1 MRKSIKLLAGAAVAS
16 VALVA
21 SLASCGGSASSGG
34 SPTGKGSVIYASGNA
49 DPRSGNGSS
58 GNPYTFQMAC
68 KNATPGTT
76 ILLKEGTYKSDSRIE
91 IGKDVPSDAEK
102 ETGRPGKYIVV
113 KPEKDDAR
121 VVFDFS
127 QMRFDSTNR
136 GIQIYSDFWYFY
148 GIEVTGAGD
157 NGMYIAGS
165 HNIIENCQ
173 FYNNRDTGL
182 QIGRAYSND
191 NTIDLWPSYN
201 LIKNCTSFDNYDAE
215 TYGENAD
222 GYAAKLTVGYGNVFD
237 GCIAFRNSDDGWDLF
252 AKVDSGDIGT
262 VVLYNCVSFENGFLS
277 YKNDNLEDSK
287 YGTYDTLHGD
297 GIGFKLGGSTM
308 KGNVIVEN
316 CLAFNNKLHGVGD
329 NSNPGI
335 ISVKNFTAFN
345 NCANVDEEGKITQ
358 TRGLPDIANKSNNI
372 DLARSTNSYN
382 NYYGILSY
390 VNNQTNF
397 SDAGDSEYNHD
408 QFRGSTA
415 YSIFNTSYNGGEV
428 YKAFTGYEDASSWH
442 TETVDTEYSLG
453 TDYNGMNDDIFADL
467 KPINAICDKRSD
479 LANLLTIHTTYR
491 NKDHSVNM
499 GDKIKLVDQK
509 LLTYANG
516 NPIGAQLSKSSMS
529 EYTHY
534 PMYTFENSKEY
545 SEDDL
550 TVLSAYSIADVI
562 ANKEAVFQNFLLP
575 RQIAG
580 ADISW
585 SSSNEAVVSID
596 NNEIKSKSDSVFVTG
611 VVNVPAQETKV
622 TLTATFTAGQ
632 SKLEKT
638 YEVTVKSR
646 NQNLGELYSTGSS
659 AIRVNLYG
667 TYVEPNVYALDASAI
682 TISEFPLSLYNL
694 TNTYKYATDRNSKFY
709 AVDGVYTSV
718 AGVYEVT
725 ATATLKSNPSVKS
738 SLVYRVYV
746 VDPDSNID
754 FTGTPT
760 ISLSDKGFDVTG
772 DLSNIEGS
780 VIAISSTQPILGLTT
795 AEQLLAH
802 TNAAGES
809 DVQEVK
815 IVTDNIVASFEA
827 DNSTQVEGNT
837 QYYIYY
843 AVVNGNKSKNTKNNP
858 VYTSAINVIDVATT
872 EDFYNLA
879 RFGKVGSETDTATT
893 IYSLTNDLDFAE
905 FNWDASET
913 VNSKSLQSFTGLFK
927 GNNHTIKNVTI
938 TAPTGGTSAKTV
950 NMIYK
955 LQNGTI
961 MDVKFENISI
971 TGTDSSK
978 QIGIIGEMQGGYLKN
993 IVATKVKAYGKESVG
1008 AIVGQITGGNNTVT
1022 KCIFVNPIPDAAK
1035 EANLAT
1041 KEATDDI
1048 VKEIN
1053 EANQYIIS
1061 AANKYA
1067 GGIIG
1072 NAQKNSDQEY
1082 LTLNVSECYANGLIG
1097 DGKDAAGNMGLI
1109 LGRIKNDADAY
1120 NVVITKCVAYGLVM
1134 SKGQYTAGIVGDFD
1148 NGQGHITILNCLA
1161 DVSFVYQGLYLNAA
1175 VNYSNDLDCQKYAHK
1190 NSNPIVGRA
1199 VNPVDEGEYITSSN
1213 MGSWTEY
1220 YSTNI
1225 ASVSMVFDLSS
1236 TEDGLV
1242 LYVLTEGFAKNILD
1256 LDFVNTWAFV
1266 DGAITPRWI
1275 F

>member
-1 MRKSIKLLAGAAVAS
+1 MKKSIKFIAGAS
-16 VALVA
+16 VASLALVA
-21 SLASCGGSASSGG
+21 SSLSLASCGSS
-34 SPTGKGSVIYASGNA
+34 
-49 DPRSGNGSS
+49 GSS
-58 GNPYTFQMAC
+58 GPTIYVSADADIRNGNGTAGSPYEFSIAC
-68 KNATPGTT
+68 QKATPGTT
-76 ILLKEGTYKSDSRIE
+76 ILLKEGTYKYSTRIE
-91 IGKDVPSDAEK
+91 LGKDARG
-102 ETGRPGKYIVV
+102 ETDKQTGKPGKYITV
-113 KPEKDDAR
+113 KPEKEGSR

-127 QMRFDSTNR
+127 QMRFDSTLR
-136 GIQIYSDFWYFY
+136 GIQVYSDFWHFKDLE
-148 GIEVTGAGD
+148 ITGAGD
-157 NGMYIAGS
+157 NGMYIAGN
-165 HNIIENCQ
+165 HNIVENCQ

-182 QIGRAYSND
+182 QIGRAYSEY

-277 YKNDNLEDSK
+277 YKNDNIEDSK
-287 YGTYDTLHGD
+287 YGTYDTLNGD

-345 NCANVDEEGKITQ
+345 NCANVDAEGKITN

-382 NYYGILSY
+382 NYYGIVSY
-390 VNNQTNF
+390 VNNQKNF
-397 SDAGDSEYNHD
+397 EDAGDSEYNHD

-415 YSIFNTSYNGGEV
+415 YSIFNTSYNNGEV
-428 YKAFTGYEDASSWH
+428 YKSFTGYEDASSWH
-442 TETVDTEYSLG
+442 TETVDAEYSLG
-453 TDYNGMNDDIFADL
+453 TDYTGMKDEIFADL

-479 LANLLTIHTTYR
+479 LSQLLTIHSTYR
-491 NKDHSVNM
+491 NKDNSVNM
-499 GDKIKLVDQK
+499 GDKMKIVDEK
-509 LLTYANG
+509 LLTFANG
-516 NPIGAQLSKSSMS
+516 KPIGAQLSKSSMAD
-529 EYTHY
+529 YTHY

-545 SEDDL
+545 SADDL
-550 TVLSAYSIADVI
+550 KVLSAYSIVDVI

-575 RQIAG
+575 RQIAE

-585 SSSNEAVVSID
+585 TSANEEVVEID
-596 NNEIKSKSDSVFVTG
+596 NNEIKSKSDSVFATG
-611 VVNVPAQETKV
+611 VVHVPSQETKV
-622 TLTATFTAGQ
+622 KLTATITSNQ
-632 SKLEKT
+632 SKLVKEF
-638 YEVTVKSR
+638 EVTVKGR
-646 NQNLGELYSTGSS
+646 NQNLGELMSNGSS

-682 TISEFPLSLYNL
+682 TISEFPQSLYTL
-694 TNTYKYATDRNSKFY
+694 ENTYKYASDRNSKFY

-725 ATATLKSNPSVKS
+725 ATATLKSNKDVKS

-754 FTGTPT
+754 FTGTPA

-780 VIAISSTQPILGLTT
+780 VIAISSDKPIVGLNT
-795 AEQLLAH
+795 AEQLLNH
-802 TNAAGES
+802 KNAAGES

-827 DNSTQVEGNT
+827 DNSTQVDGDI

-843 AVVNGNKSKNTKNNP
+843 AVVNGNKSANTMNNK
-858 VYTSAINVIDVATT
+858 VYTSAINVINIATK
-872 EDFYNLA
+872 EDFFNLA
-879 RFGKVGSETDTATT
+879 RVGKVGAETATSTT
-893 IYSLTNDLDFAE
+893 IYSLTNDLDFTDYEWNVAKTIGGNDIKA
-905 FNWDASET
+905 FS
-913 VNSKSLQSFTGLFK
+913 GLFK

-938 TAPTGGTSAKTV
+938 TAPSGSDAKAI
-950 NMIYK
+950 NMFYK

-961 MDVKFENISI
+961 MDIKFENISI
-971 TGTDSSK
+971 TGLKDTSK

-993 IVATKVKAYGKESVG
+993 VIATKIAAYGKESVG
-1008 AIVGQITGGNNTVT
+1008 GIVGQITGGNNTIT
-1022 KCIFVNPIPDAAK
+1022 KCIFINPIPEAAS
-1035 EANLAT
+1035 ESNLANR
-1041 KEATDDI
+1041 EATDAI
-1048 VKEIN
+1048 TKEIN
-1053 EANQYIIS
+1053 DDNEYIIS

-1067 GGIIG
+1067 GGIVG
-1072 NAQKNSDQEY
+1072 NAQKNSDQDY
-1082 LTLNVSECYANGLIG
+1082 LTLNINNCYAYGLIG
-1097 DGKDAAGNMGLI
+1097 DGNDAAGNMGLI
-1109 LGRIKNDADAY
+1109 IGRIKNDADQY
-1120 NVVITKCVAYGLVM
+1120 NVSITKCVAYGIVM

-1148 NGQGHITILNCLA
+1148 NGQGHITITNCFA

-1175 VNYSNDLDCQKYAHK
+1175 VNYTNDLDCQKYAHK

-1199 VNPVDEGEYITSSN
+1199 VNPVDEGEYITSAN

-1220 YSTNI
+1220 YSANI
-1225 ASVSMVFDLSS
+1225 GSVSMVFDLSS

-1242 LYVLTEGFAKNILD
+1242 LYELTEGFAANLLGIDFKETWKFENGQIL
-1256 LDFVNTWAFV
+1256 
-1266 DGAITPRWI
+1266 PRWL